1 MPINDAGMGWGSRQ
15 EEVEGTGADGQQPG
29 VPDGGT
35 GGGAAGAVPAAQE
48 MMDTDAA
55 RYGTHYV
62 TWMDA
67 TVTSNSGIAAQTM
80 EYVASKLT
88 EEETGGAM
96 EAVMDGEAAGVRD
109 RRKHEVK

>member
-1 MPINDAGMGWGSRQ
+1 
-15 EEVEGTGADGQQPG
+15 
-29 VPDGGT
+29 
-35 GGGAAGAVPAAQE
+35 

-96 EAVMDGEAAGVRD
+96 EAVMDGDAAAPFVKFHGDLTALRTKTDKVQSDQGGPVRLLLA
-109 RRKHEVK
+109 RVRHPGER